1 MGTSSFQQGTKL
13 QIDGKQATLLRK
25 ISESLWQVEDEC
37 TKRIVEYSD
46 EQLRG
51 LYVSGQLSFINSICP
66 LPGVKEKTLFNTPD
80 ELLEAAKV
88 RRLFVKAVEGLPNS
102 ESVLKPVIQKT
113 WETLREPKTLPHWT
127 TVFRWKKRYAESG
140 SDILALV
147 DDVNRKGNRKSRYP
161 TEVTEFVEKAI
172 EDRYLKLERNT
183 IQETLDYAIVLVATE
198 NRLRPQSAQLPLP
211 TRRLVT
217 SKIEA
222 IPAFDRYAARHGRIA
237 AVKRFRSVLQHRTT
251 NAPLERVEIDHT
263 PLDLMVID
271 DDSGLPLGRPYIT
284 ACIDD
289 YTRCLLGI
297 YISFEPPSN
306 FTVSRCLMHAFIPKT
321 ELHVKFPA
329 IQNQWS
335 AHGVM
340 RELVVDNGQ
349 EFHSTSFENACFSLG
364 IEIHYSARK
373 VAWFKGKVERFL
385 GTLNRSVSHGTP
397 GTTFSNI
404 FDKEDYNPE
413 KHAVVRYETLKE
425 VINTWVVDVY
435 HQKVHRTIGVPPAT
449 MWDKS
454 IRPEDILVPDDPL
467 NLGFILGQSAK
478 RILSHKGIEL
488 DGLFYNSPELTL
500 LRRKM
505 GEKLDVEVRV
515 DNSNLGYIAVL
526 SPVKGEVFRVPALK
540 FEYANG
546 LSKWQHRI
554 CKRFASQQMKSFD
567 SEGWLEA
574 KDRIRQLIDNEFMYK
589 KQRTR
594 TRVARYKNM
603 DVLPEEQ
610 PASAPEV
617 TPAIMPDPLTSE
629 DVALD
634 MRTPRSRHIKP
645 IFRERATA
653 PITPEQTYKE
663 D

>member
-1 MGTSSFQQGTKL
+1 
-13 QIDGKQATLLRK
+13 
-25 ISESLWQVEDEC
+25 
-37 TKRIVEYSD
+37 
-46 EQLRG
+46 
-51 LYVSGQLSFINSICP
+51 
-66 LPGVKEKTLFNTPD
+66 
-80 ELLEAAKV
+80 
-88 RRLFVKAVEGLPNS
+88 
-102 ESVLKPVIQKT
+102 
-113 WETLREPKTLPHWT
+113 
-127 TVFRWKKRYAESG
+127 
-140 SDILALV
+140 
-147 DDVNRKGNRKSRYP
+147 VNRKGNRKSRYP

-222 IPAFDRYAARHGRIA
+222 IPAFDRYAARHGRTA

-373 VAWFKGKVERFL
+373 VAWFKGKVEQ
-385 GTLNRSVSHGTP
+385 TLPWHPKSLCFP
-397 GTTFSNI
+397 
-404 FDKEDYNPE
+404 
-413 KHAVVRYETLKE
+413 
-425 VINTWVVDVY
+425 
-435 HQKVHRTIGVPPAT
+435 
-449 MWDKS
+449 WD
-454 IRPEDILVPDDPL
+454 
-467 NLGFILGQSAK
+467 
-478 RILSHKGIEL
+478 
-488 DGLFYNSPELTL
+488 
-500 LRRKM
+500 
-505 GEKLDVEVRV
+505 
-515 DNSNLGYIAVL
+515 
-526 SPVKGEVFRVPALK
+526 
-540 FEYANG
+540 
-546 LSKWQHRI
+546 
-554 CKRFASQQMKSFD
+554 
-567 SEGWLEA
+567 
-574 KDRIRQLIDNEFMYK
+574 
-589 KQRTR
+589 TR
-594 TRVARYKNM
+594 HH
-603 DVLPEEQ
+603 L
-610 PASAPEV
+610 
-617 TPAIMPDPLTSE
+617 
-629 DVALD
+629 
-634 MRTPRSRHIKP
+634 
-645 IFRERATA
+645 
-653 PITPEQTYKE
+653 
-663 D
+663 